1 MAASQRNSLD
11 LLRLVAAVMVLYSH
25 QFVLMGQA
33 DPSFFGLTTFGG
45 AGVTVF
51 FFLSGWLVWSS
62 WDRDPHL
69 WRFFVRRSLRIFPAL
84 WVVVF
89 FALFFM
95 GPVLSSL
102 SLPDYFAATET
113 WRYAATAFLVPR
125 YTLPGVFVDNAY
137 ARVVNGSLWT
147 LPVEFLC
154 YVSVAALGCL
164 RAIPDNLR
172 MAAMILLVVLLAC
185 FAPLVTGAKF
195 TLYFEMLAA
204 FWAGAFYGYACKKTD
219 QTNPGQWLTWGA
231 GLLALAAFA
240 LLGPR
245 GVERSAMLLLAASL
259 VMGAQ
264 RLTWGAALTD
274 RWGDLS
280 YGFYIWAF
288 PVQQM
293 VVHTGRVQGW
303 GWGASFVGSLILT
316 GGLAWLSWHLV
327 EKPVLRFKPA
337 TRVAP

>member
-1 MAASQRNSLD
+1 MAAPQRNSLD
-11 LLRLVAAVMVLYSH
+11 LLRLVAAMMVLYSH

-33 DPSFFGLTTFGG
+33 DPSFLGLTTFGG

-51 FFLSGWLVWSS
+51 FFLSGLLVWSS

-69 WRFFVRRSLRIFPAL
+69 LRFFTRRSLRIFPAL
-84 WVVVF
+84 WVLVVCS
-89 FALFFM
+89 LLLL
-95 GPVLSSL
+95 GPVYSTLSL
-102 SLPDYFAATET
+102 SGYFSDAET
-113 WRYAATAFLVPR
+113 RAYLSTAFLVPR
-125 YTLPGVFVDNAY
+125 YTLPGVFGDNPY

-154 YVSVAALGCL
+154 YVMVAALGSL
-164 RAIPDNLR
+164 RGISKNSR
-172 MAAMILLVVLLAC
+172 MAVMLLIVILLAS
-185 FAPLVTGAKF
+185 FAPSIIGLKF
-195 TLYFEMLAA
+195 VPYFEMVVA

-219 QTNPGQWLTWGA
+219 QANPDHWFVWGVGGVALT
-231 GLLALAAFA
+231 LFA

-245 GVERSAMLLLAASL
+245 GYERAAMLLLAAGL
-259 VMGAQ
+259 VIGAQ
-264 RLTWGAALTD
+264 RLTWGAVLTD

-293 VVHTGRVQGW
+293 VVLTGRVHGW
-303 GWGASFVGSLILT
+303 GWGASFAWSLFLT
-316 GGLAWLSWHLV
+316 GVLACLSWHLV

-337 TRVAP
+337 SRVSA

>member
-1 MAASQRNSLD
+1 MAAPQRNSLD
-11 LLRLVAAVMVLYSH
+11 LLRLVAAMLVLYSH

-33 DPSFFGLTTFGG
+33 DPSFLGLTTFGG

-51 FFLSGWLVWSS
+51 FFLSGLLVWSS

-69 WRFFVRRSLRIFPAL
+69 LRFFTRRSLRIFPAL
-84 WVVVF
+84 WVLVVCS
-89 FALFFM
+89 LFLL
-95 GPVLSSL
+95 GPVYSTLSL
-102 SLPDYFAATET
+102 SDYFSGAET
-113 WRYAATAFLVPR
+113 RAYVSTAFLVPR
-125 YTLPGVFVDNAY
+125 YTLSGVFEDNPY

-164 RAIPDNLR
+164 RGVSKGFR
-172 MAAMILLVVLLAC
+172 MAAMLLGVILLAS
-185 FAPLVTGAKF
+185 FAPRVAGLKF
-195 TLYFEMLAA
+195 IPYFEMVVA

-219 QTNPGQWLTWGA
+219 QTNPAQWLTWGA
-231 GLLALAAFA
+231 GLLALVAFA

-245 GVERSAMLLLAASL
+245 GFERSAMLLLAAGW

-264 RLTWGAALTD
+264 RLTWGAVLTD

-293 VVHTGRVQGW
+293 VVHTGRTQGW

-316 GGLAWLSWHLV
+316 GGLAWLSWRLV

-337 TRVAP
+337 TREVP